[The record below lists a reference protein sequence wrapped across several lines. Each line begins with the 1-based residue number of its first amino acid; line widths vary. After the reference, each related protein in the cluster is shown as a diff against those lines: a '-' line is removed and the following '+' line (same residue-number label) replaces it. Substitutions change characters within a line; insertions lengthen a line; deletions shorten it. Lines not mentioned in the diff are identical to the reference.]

1 MAEFLHFS
9 RDSRMF
15 IVAGS
20 GADTRAWSCPV
31 LDGFSFSQAT
41 NASEITLGEM
51 EDSSGRSRRGRKMF
65 TDSLSAAEFS
75 FSTYVRPFASA
86 GGRPTTYS
94 TAVTGTSDITDLE
107 KADND
112 AGAIHAVEEILWSN
126 MVGQGLYQPGTGEYT
141 NNQTTG
147 GAITSLGAVSGTF
160 SNLPTSGTTVKN
172 VAADYVN
179 GTAGVTVVFEKAT
192 NTLSNFASG
201 ATTFTMA
208 EAEVVRIKA
217 GATITGTGIASG
229 TTVVSVSTS
238 GAQRTVTLSQATNAG
253 RGGSVYQFSN
263 TTAANG
269 VVKVTA
275 TSASALTIEPT
286 ERGIGFFD
294 GDKIL
299 VNAATIFGGS
309 ASGVATVE
317 IVSKSVVVGSTSTD
331 INFFDSNR
339 SAIGEFDIYFVLSA
353 GETGRL
359 VYRLKNAVINEAS
372 VDFDIDGIATINW
385 SGMAGQIE
393 DVSPNASTGAKTATG
408 NVVALPGSN
417 PGATTD
423 NPAVTAQ
430 RSANGATAGDIW
442 LDANDDDRFYVG
454 IVNGNA
460 GSTAIGVNWIP
471 AIAEGT
477 GAADTDNFIR
487 NRLTQITLE
496 VNSEFNTSVGNRYE
510 TSYNIPITSGNITIS
525 NNITFLTPEE
535 LGKVNQPLRHV
546 TGTRTVTGSATC
558 YLGSS
563 DAADNRS
570 KNLFEDL
577 VGDINTIVNKFSLTF
592 DVGGKQSGFPRL
604 QFNMPLCHLEIPSH
618 SIDDVIS
625 LETNFHG
632 LGSTIGEADEVNLK
646 YFGV

>member
-86 GGRPTTYS
+86 GGRPTTYN
-94 TAVTGTSDITDLE
+94 TAVTNPAGITNLE

-112 AGAIHAVEEILWSN
+112 AGAIHAVEEILWAN
-126 MVGQGLYQPGTGEYT
+126 MVGQGVYQPGTGEYT

-160 SNLPTSGTTVKN
+160 SGLPASTVKN
-172 VAADYVN
+172 AAADYVN

-192 NTLSNFASG
+192 ATLSNFASG

-208 EAEVVRIKA
+208 EAEVARVKA
-217 GATITGTGIASG
+217 GATITGTGIPSG

-238 GAQRTVTLSQATNAG
+238 GAQRTVTLSQATSAG
-253 RGGSVYQFSN
+253 RGGSVYVFSN

-269 VVKVTA
+269 VIKVTSNGA
-275 TSASALTIEPT
+275 GDGVTIEPT

-299 VNAATIFGGS
+299 VNTATLFGSGS
-309 ASGVATVE
+309 GTATVT
-317 IVSKSVVVGSTSTD
+317 ITSKSVVVGSTSTD

-339 SAIGEFDIYFVLSA
+339 SAIGEFDLYFVLSA

-393 DVSPNASTGAKTATG
+393 DVSPNASTGAKSATG
-408 NVVALPGSN
+408 NVVALPGSD
-417 PGATTD
+417 PGATAL

-430 RSANGATAGDIW
+430 RTANGATAGDIW
-442 LDANDDDRFYVG
+442 LDANDDDRLYVG

-460 GSTAIGVNWIP
+460 GSTEIGVNWIP

-496 VNSEFNTSVGNRYE
+496 VDPTFNSSVGNRYK

-546 TGTRTVTGSATC
+546 TGSRTVTGSATC

-577 VGDINTIVNKFSLTF
+577 VGDINTIVNKFALTF

-618 SIDDVIS
+618 SIEDVIS

>member
-51 EDSSGRSRRGRKMF
+51 EDASGRSRRGRKMF

-75 FSTYVRPFASA
+75 FSTYVRPFKSA
-86 GGRPTTYS
+86 GGKPTS
-94 TAVTGTSDITDLE
+94 ASAVSNAAGITALE
-107 KADND
+107 RASSGS
-112 AGAIHAVEEILWSN
+112 AGAVHAVEEILWAH
-126 MVGQGLYQPGTGEYT
+126 MVGQGVYQPTNGTYT

-147 GAITSLGAVSGTF
+147 GALTSLGTVAGTL
-160 SNLPTSGTTVKN
+160 SSLPTSGTTVKN
-172 VAADYVN
+172 LAVDYTN
-179 GTAGVTVVFEKAT
+179 ASAGVTSVFTILAADI
-192 NTLSNFASG
+192 TLNASSTTVTLGGAGSN
-201 ATTFTMA
+201 
-208 EAEVVRIKA
+208 RIKV
-217 GATITGTGIASG
+217 GAAVTGASIPSG
-229 TTVVSVSTS
+229 TTVTAVASATSITISAQPTATTGNVS
-238 GAQRTVTLSQATNAG
+238 
-253 RGGSVYQFSN
+253 FSN

-275 TSASALTIEPT
+275 TSSSAATVEIT

-294 GDKIL
+294 GDDIL
-299 VNAATIFGGS
+299 IDMASVFSG
-309 ASGVATVE
+309 ASGIATVP
-317 IVSKSVVVGSTSTD
+317 VTSKSVVVGNTGSASQVSTD

-339 SAIGEFDIYFVLSA
+339 SAIGEFDLYFVLSA

-359 VYRLKNAVINEAS
+359 VYRLKNAVINEAA

-393 DVSPNASTGAKTATG
+393 DVSPNAATGAKSLTG
-408 NVVALPGSN
+408 NVVAVAGSN

-430 RSANGATAGDIW
+430 RSADGSVAGDLW
-442 LDANDDDRFYVG
+442 LDANDDDRLYVG
-454 IVNGNA
+454 IVNAGA
-460 GSTAIGVNWIP
+460 GSTAIGVNWVP

-477 GAADTDNFIR
+477 GAADTANFIR

-496 VNSEFNTSVGNRYE
+496 VDSDFNTSVGNRYE

-546 TGTRTVTGSATC
+546 TGSRTITGSATC

-577 VGDINTIVNKFSLTF
+577 VGDINTIVNKFALTF
-592 DVGGKQSGFPRL
+592 DVGGKTGTPRL

-646 YFGV
+646 YFAAP

>member
-86 GGRPTTYS
+86 GGRPTTYN
-94 TAVTGTSDITDLE
+94 TAVTNTAGITALE

-112 AGAIHAVEEILWSN
+112 AGAVHAVEEILWSN

-147 GAITSLGAVSGTF
+147 GALTSLSAVSGTF

-172 VAADYVN
+172 VAADYTN

-192 NTLSNFASG
+192 ATLSNFSSG
-201 ATTFTMA
+201 ATTFTMD

-217 GATITGTGIASG
+217 GATVTGTGIASG

-238 GAQRTVTLSQATNAG
+238 GATRTVTLSQATSGA
-253 RGGSVYQFSN
+253 RGGTAYQFSN

-299 VNAATIFGGS
+299 VNTATIFGGS
-309 ASGVATVE
+309 ASGVATVT
-317 IVSKSVVVGSTSTD
+317 ITSKSVVVGTTSTD

-359 VYRLKNAVINEAS
+359 VYRLKNAVVNEAS

-393 DVSPNASTGAKTATG
+393 DVSPNASTGAKSATG
-408 NVVALPGSN
+408 NVVA
-417 PGATTD
+417 
-423 NPAVTAQ
+423 V
-430 RSANGATAGDIW
+430 
-442 LDANDDDRFYVG
+442 
-454 IVNGNA
+454 
-460 GSTAIGVNWIP
+460 
-471 AIAEGT
+471 
-477 GAADTDNFIR
+477 
-487 NRLTQITLE
+487 
-496 VNSEFNTSVGNRYE
+496 
-510 TSYNIPITSGNITIS
+510 
-525 NNITFLTPEE
+525 
-535 LGKVNQPLRHV
+535 
-546 TGTRTVTGSATC
+546 
-558 YLGSS
+558 
-563 DAADNRS
+563 
-570 KNLFEDL
+570 
-577 VGDINTIVNKFSLTF
+577 
-592 DVGGKQSGFPRL
+592 
-604 QFNMPLCHLEIPSH
+604 
-618 SIDDVIS
+618 
-625 LETNFHG
+625 
-632 LGSTIGEADEVNLK
+632 
-646 YFGV
+646 

>member
-86 GGRPTTYS
+86 GGRPTTYNS
-94 TAVTGTSDITDLE
+94 AVTNPAGITALE
-107 KADND
+107 KADNT

-126 MVGQGLYQPGTGEYT
+126 MVGQGLYQPGSGEYT

-147 GAITSLGAVSGTF
+147 GAITSLGTVSGSF

-172 VAADYVN
+172 VSADYVN
-179 GTAGVTVVFEKAT
+179 GTAGVTVVFTESASNVT
-192 NTLSNFASG
+192 LTSGQPTVSLSTGNT
-201 ATTFTMA
+201 
-208 EAEVVRIKA
+208 RIKV
-217 GATITGTGIASG
+217 GAAVTGASIPSG
-229 TTVVSVSTS
+229 TTVTNVNTAGTS
-238 GAQRTVTLSQATNAG
+238 VTLSANATGTSGDVN
-253 RGGSVYQFSN
+253 FSN

-275 TSASALTIEPT
+275 TSASAVTIEPT

-299 VNAATIFGGS
+299 VNMATIFGGS
-309 ASGVATVE
+309 ASGVATVT
-317 IVSKSVVVGSTSTD
+317 ITSKSVVVGTTSTD

-408 NVVALPGSN
+408 NVVALPGSD
-417 PGATTD
+417 PGSTTD

-454 IVNGNA
+454 IVNGGA

>member
-86 GGRPTTYS
+86 GGRPTTYN
-94 TAVTGTSDITDLE
+94 TAVTNTAGITALE

-112 AGAIHAVEEILWSN
+112 AGAVHAVEEILWSN

-147 GAITSLGAVSGTF
+147 GALTSLSAVSGTF

-172 VAADYVN
+172 VAADYTN

-192 NTLSNFASG
+192 ATLSNFSSG
-201 ATTFTMA
+201 ATTFTMD

-217 GATITGTGIASG
+217 GATVTGTGIASG

-238 GAQRTVTLSQATNAG
+238 GATRTVTLSQATSGA
-253 RGGSVYQFSN
+253 RGGTAYQFSN

-299 VNAATIFGGS
+299 VNTATIFGGS
-309 ASGVATVE
+309 ASGVATVT
-317 IVSKSVVVGSTSTD
+317 ITSKSVVVGTTSTD

-359 VYRLKNAVINEAS
+359 VYRLKNAVVNEAS

-393 DVSPNASTGAKTATG
+393 DVSPNASTGAKSATG
-408 NVVALPGSN
+408 NVVALPGSD
-417 PGATTD
+417 PGATAL

-430 RSANGATAGDIW
+430 RTANGATAGDIW

-546 TGTRTVTGSATC
+546 TGSRTVTGSATC